1 MPQLKL
7 LGSSPIKQPQTPPAS
22 SPPVT
27 QQDSYLT
34 PTISTS
40 DQRMTMDASNDNTTQ
55 EVPHGDSE
63 GGTGKNRHSTE
74 TVTGEQQLRPE
85 LLLTDGEKSED
96 LNSSEIVI
104 ATKNSQ
110 DLQNDT
116 PSANIDE
123 STQQSFSGSKDDSLL
138 QTTCTD
144 RVLDDNPQYVN
155 THHDHP
161 ISLGT
166 IRSNQSS
173 PGKEYS
179 QPDAMSVAPFPELD
193 TLSLVNN
200 LVSLSNG
207 GSRPEEKAWAII
219 IASW

>member
-1 MPQLKL
+1 
-7 LGSSPIKQPQTPPAS
+7 
-22 SPPVT
+22 
-27 QQDSYLT
+27 
-34 PTISTS
+34 
-40 DQRMTMDASNDNTTQ
+40 MDASNDNTTQ

-123 STQQSFSGSKDDSLL
+123 STQQSKQEFSSSNDDSSL
-138 QTTCTD
+138 QTTD
-144 RVLDDNPQYVN
+144 RVLDDTPQFVN

-161 ISLGT
+161 ISLDT
-166 IRSNQSS
+166 IHSNQSS

-200 LVSLSNG
+200 LVSLSNS
-207 GSRPEEKAWAII
+207 GSRSEEKAWAIGDF
-219 IASW
+219 AKVGLF